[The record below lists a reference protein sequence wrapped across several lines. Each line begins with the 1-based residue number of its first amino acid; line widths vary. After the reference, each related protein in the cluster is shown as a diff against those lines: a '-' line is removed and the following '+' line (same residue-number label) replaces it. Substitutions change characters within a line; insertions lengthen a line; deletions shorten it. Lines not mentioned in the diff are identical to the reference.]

1 MRARVARRS
10 PRASGAEP
18 SRQSTP
24 EGWPVGTTPA
34 TPVAL
39 KPEELASFV
48 FDMNDWLIENME
60 VWEESAFDDEKGRF
74 HSRKTDFGSPHAS
87 ATGVYIEGMIDA
99 YEIAKR
105 TGDKPRQARYALA
118 LSRAIRSVMQLQFV
132 DDVDMYYVTDR
143 VQTKGG
149 LRTTVIRPEVRVD
162 NVQHVLMGM
171 LKVIERF
178 EPGEYKTD

>member
-1 MRARVARRS
+1 
-10 PRASGAEP
+10 
-18 SRQSTP
+18 
-24 EGWPVGTTPA
+24 
-34 TPVAL
+34 
-39 KPEELASFV
+39 
-48 FDMNDWLIENME
+48 MNDWLIEHME

-99 YEIAKR
+99 YEIAKQ
-105 TGDKPRQARYALA
+105 TGDKARQARYALA

-149 LRTTVIRPEVRVD
+149 LRTTVIRPEIRVD

-171 LKVIERF
+171 LKVIDRF